1 MKLTTSWLK
10 PPYAS
15 SGIDHLGTQ
24 APCVMIY
31 GQLLPG
37 ITNVTDRARYYSFYP
52 WLVWSYDQ
60 RYAKDDYLHFL
71 ERFRRADCLFTLI
84 AERHAQVTDHIN
96 ERHGVAMV
104 GRAKLV
110 PSLASLKAGKELRL
124 SLYATTEETSQRY
137 FMNRLGG
144 LSQYYAGTLAELQL
158 MESSGRSWTFYSS
171 QYGAPLAQNVDASV
185 PGERFWEVV
194 ENDSVMLDDLDELSA
209 FCACN
214 ISGSQGEH
222 QQLIDIFFDTDNR
235 YSEEGTQRRR
245 SLGLIQQLAASLPN
259 GWDLTEEVF
268 RGCVYSLSLP
278 DSEAW
283 GIPDALQSTR
293 AHWAVYVRNDLMSV
307 AFQTILSISLQEL
320 QPQYAAQRRVFQSVE
335 AFADWFAGSATVAG
349 VLSDLGASSFG
360 DLVASSRANAP
371 ALTDWTN
378 DAHEVQLGWQLIGGW
393 QPGVDIAP
401 LLSQSLSLLAT
412 LIARDNPGQ
421 QPYSGLA
428 ITHEALRDYPINLI
442 SFRSRSADWQ
452 TMSLDR
458 VVADLVVWCLD
469 THLRV
474 ALRKLR
480 QSNRST
486 FHLRPSERG
495 LEVVGDQVPPP
506 SPTTPRFRQAVQILR
521 DLGMLVRDDSH
532 MTRLTASGRTQ
543 MEAASV

>member
-15 SGIDHLGTQ
+15 GGIDHLGTQ

-60 RYAKDDYLHFL
+60 RYAKNDYNHFV
-71 ERFRRADCLFTLI
+71 ERFRRADCLLTLI
-84 AERHAQVTDHIN
+84 AEQHAQVTDHSN

-104 GRAKLV
+104 GRTKLV
-110 PSLASLKAGKELRL
+110 PSLASLKTGEPLRL
-124 SLYATTEETSQRY
+124 SLYATTEETPQRY

-144 LSQYYAGTLAELQL
+144 LSQYYAGTLADLQL
-158 MESSGRSWTFYSS
+158 MESSGRSWSFYSS
-171 QYGAPLAQNVDASV
+171 QYGAPLAQSVDASV
-185 PGERFWEVV
+185 PGERFWQVV
-194 ENDSVMLDDLDELSA
+194 ENDLVTLEELDELSG

-214 ISGSQGEH
+214 VAGSLREH
-222 QQLIDIFFDTDNR
+222 QQLTDIFFDTGNR

-245 SLGLIQQLAASLPN
+245 SLGLIQQLAEALPN
-259 GWDLTEEVF
+259 GWDLTEDVF
-268 RGCVYSLSLP
+268 RACVYSVTLP
-278 DSEAW
+278 NGAAW
-283 GIPDALQSTR
+283 EIPAALRSTQ

-307 AFQTILSISLQEL
+307 AFQTILAICLQEL
-320 QPQYAAQRRVFQSVE
+320 QPQSAAQRRVFHSVE
-335 AFADWFAGSATVAG
+335 MFADWFAGSATVAG
-349 VLSDLGASSFG
+349 VLSNLGAGSFG

-378 DAHEVQLGWQLIGGW
+378 DAHEIQLGWQLIGGW

-401 LLSQSLSLLAT
+401 LLSHSLSLLAMLVT
-412 LIARDNPGQ
+412 RDDPGQ

-428 ITHEALRDYPINLI
+428 ITYEALRDYPINLI
-442 SFRSRSADWQ
+442 SFRSRGADWM
-452 TMSLDR
+452 TMSLEH
-458 VVADLVVWCLD
+458 VVTDLVVWCLD

-506 SPTTPRFRQAVQILR
+506 SQTTPRFRQAVQILR
-521 DLGMLVRDDSH
+521 DLGMLARDDSH

-543 MEAASV
+543 MEVASV

>member
-10 PPYAS
+10 PPNAS
-15 SGIDHLGTQ
+15 GGIDHLGTQ

-60 RYAKDDYLHFL
+60 RYAKNDYNHFV

-84 AERHAQVTDHIN
+84 AEQHAQVTDHNN

-104 GRAKLV
+104 GRTKLV
-110 PSLASLKAGKELRL
+110 PSLASLKAGEPLRL
-124 SLYATTEETSQRY
+124 SLYATTEETPQRY

-144 LSQYYAGTLAELQL
+144 LSQYYAGTLADLQL
-158 MESSGRSWTFYSS
+158 MESSGRSWSFYSS
-171 QYGAPLAQNVDASV
+171 QYGAPLAQSVDASV
-185 PGERFWEVV
+185 PGERFWQVV
-194 ENDSVMLDDLDELSA
+194 ENDLVTLEELDELSA

-214 ISGSQGEH
+214 VAGSLCEH
-222 QQLIDIFFDTDNR
+222 QQLTDIFFDTGNR

-245 SLGLIQQLAASLPN
+245 SLGLIQQLAESLPN
-259 GWDLTEEVF
+259 GWDLTEDVF
-268 RGCVYSLSLP
+268 RGCVYSATLP
-278 DSEAW
+278 NGAPWE
-283 GIPDALQSTR
+283 IPDALQSTQ
-293 AHWAVYVRNDLMSV
+293 AHWAVYVRNDVMSV
-307 AFQTILSISLQEL
+307 AFQTILAICLQEL
-320 QPQYAAQRRVFQSVE
+320 QPQSAAQRRVFHSVE
-335 AFADWFAGSATVAG
+335 MFADWFAGSATVAG
-349 VLSDLGASSFG
+349 VLSNLGAGSFG

-378 DAHEVQLGWQLIGGW
+378 DAHEIQLGWQLIVGW
-393 QPGVDIAP
+393 QPGVDIVP
-401 LLSQSLSLLAT
+401 LLSHSLSLLAM
-412 LIARDNPGQ
+412 LVARDDPGQ

-428 ITHEALRDYPINLI
+428 ITFEALRDYPINLI
-442 SFRSRSADWQ
+442 SFRNRGADWQ
-452 TMSLDR
+452 TMSLEH
-458 VVADLVVWCLD
+458 VIADLVVWCLD

-495 LEVVGDQVPPP
+495 LEVVGDQIPPP

-521 DLGMLVRDDSH
+521 DLGMLARDDSH

>member
-15 SGIDHLGTQ
+15 GGIDHLGTQ

-60 RYAKDDYLHFL
+60 RYAKDDYGHYV

-84 AERHAQVTDHIN
+84 SERHAQATDHNN

-104 GRAKLV
+104 GRTKLV
-110 PSLASLKAGKELRL
+110 PSLSSLQAGEPLRL
-124 SLYATTEETSQRY
+124 SLYATTEETPQRY

-158 MESSGRSWTFYSS
+158 MESSGRSWSFYSS
-171 QYGAPLAQNVDASV
+171 QYGAPLAQSVDASV

-194 ENDSVMLDDLDELSA
+194 ENDSVTLAELDELSA

-214 ISGSQGEH
+214 IPGSLDEC
-222 QQLIDIFFDTDNR
+222 QQLTDIFFDAGNR
-235 YSEEGTQRRR
+235 YAEEGTQRRR
-245 SLGLIQQLAASLPN
+245 SLGLIQQLAEALPDE
-259 GWDLTEEVF
+259 WDLTEEVF
-268 RGCVYSLSLP
+268 RGCVYSGFLP
-278 DSEAW
+278 DGEAW
-283 GIPDALQSTR
+283 KIPDALRPTC

-307 AFQTILSISLQEL
+307 AFQTILAICLQEL
-320 QPQYAAQRRVFQSVE
+320 QPQSVVQRRVFHSVE
-335 AFADWFAGSATVAG
+335 AFAGWFASSKTVAG
-349 VLSDLGASSFG
+349 VVSDLGAGSFG
-360 DLVASSRANAP
+360 DLVASCRAHAP
-371 ALTDWTN
+371 ALTEWTN
-378 DAHEVQLGWQLIGGW
+378 DAHEIQLGGQLIGGW

-401 LLSQSLSLLAT
+401 LLSQSLCLLAM
-412 LIARDNPGQ
+412 LVARDDPGQ

-428 ITHEALRDYPINLI
+428 ITPEALRDYPINLI
-442 SFRSRSADWQ
+442 SLRSRSAVWQ
-452 TMSLDR
+452 TMSIKQ

-495 LEVVGDQVPPP
+495 LEVVGEQIPPP
-506 SPTTPRFRQAVQILR
+506 SQTTPRFRQAVQILR
-521 DLGMLVRDDSH
+521 DLGMLARDKSH
-532 MTRLTASGRTQ
+532 MTRLTASGREQ
-543 MEAASV
+543 MEVASV

>member
-15 SGIDHLGTQ
+15 GGIDHLGTQ

-37 ITNVTDRARYYSFYP
+37 ITNVTDRAPYYSFYP

-60 RYAKDDYLHFL
+60 RYAKDDYNHFV

-84 AERHAQVTDHIN
+84 AERHAQVTDLSN
-96 ERHGVAMV
+96 ERHGIAMV
-104 GRAKLV
+104 GRTKLV
-110 PSLASLKAGKELRL
+110 PSLASLKAGEQLRL
-124 SLYATTEETSQRY
+124 SLYATTEDSPQRY

-144 LSQYYAGTLAELQL
+144 LSQYYAGTLADLQL
-158 MESSGRSWTFYSS
+158 MESSGRSWSFYSS
-171 QYGAPLAQNVDASV
+171 QYGAPLAQSVDASV

-194 ENDSVMLDDLDELSA
+194 ENDSVTLDDLDELSA

-214 ISGSQGEH
+214 ISGSLGEH
-222 QQLIDIFFDTDNR
+222 QQLIDIFFDTGNR
-235 YSEEGTQRRR
+235 YSEEGIQRRR
-245 SLGLIQQLAASLPN
+245 SLGLIQQLAEALPDE
-259 GWDLTEEVF
+259 WDLTDEVF
-268 RGCVYSLSLP
+268 RGCAYSATLP
-278 DSEAW
+278 TGEAW
-283 GIPDALQSTR
+283 EIPDALQSTQ

-307 AFQTILSISLQEL
+307 AFQTIFAICLQEL
-320 QPQYAAQRRVFQSVE
+320 QPQSAAQRRVFHSVE

-349 VLSDLGASSFG
+349 VLSDLGAGSFA

-371 ALTDWTN
+371 AVTDWTN
-378 DAHEVQLGWQLIGGW
+378 DAHEIQLGWQLIGGW

-401 LLSQSLSLLAT
+401 LLSHSLSLLAM
-412 LIARDNPGQ
+412 LVARDETGQ

-428 ITHEALRDYPINLI
+428 ITLEALRDYPINLI
-442 SFRSRSADWQ
+442 SFRSRCADWQ
-452 TMSLDR
+452 TMPLEH

-495 LEVVGDQVPPP
+495 LEVVGDSVPPP
-506 SPTTPRFRQAVQILR
+506 SSTTPRFRQAVQILR
-521 DLGMLVRDDSH
+521 DLGMLARDDSR
-532 MTRLTASGRTQ
+532 MIRLTASGRTQ
-543 MEAASV
+543 MEFASV

>member
-60 RYAKDDYLHFL
+60 RYAKDDYNHFV

-84 AERHAQVTDHIN
+84 AERHAQATDHKN

-104 GRAKLV
+104 GRTKLV
-110 PSLASLKAGKELRL
+110 PSLTSLKAGEPLRL
-124 SLYATTEETSQRY
+124 SLYATTRETPQRY

-144 LSQYYAGTLAELQL
+144 LSQYYAGTLADLQL
-158 MESSGRSWTFYSS
+158 MESSGRSWSSYSS
-171 QYGAPLAQNVDASV
+171 QYGAPLAQSVELSV
-185 PGERFWEVV
+185 PGDRFWEVV
-194 ENDSVMLDDLDELSA
+194 ENDSVTLDELDEMSS

-214 ISGSQGEH
+214 IPGSQGEL
-222 QQLIDIFFDTDNR
+222 QQLADIFFDADNR
-235 YSEEGTQRRR
+235 YSEEGAQRRR
-245 SLGLIQQLAASLPN
+245 SLGLIQQLADTLAN

-268 RGCVYSLSLP
+268 RGCVYSAALP
-278 DSEAW
+278 NGEAW
-283 GIPDALQSTR
+283 EIPDALQATR

-307 AFQTILSISLQEL
+307 AFQTILAICLQEL
-320 QPQYAAQRRVFQSVE
+320 QPQSAAQRRVFHSVE
-335 AFADWFAGSATVAG
+335 AFADWFSGSETVAR
-349 VLSDLGASSFG
+349 VVSDLGAASFD
-360 DLVASSRANAP
+360 DLVTSSRANAP
-371 ALTDWTN
+371 ELTDWTN
-378 DAHEVQLGWQLIGGW
+378 EAHEIQLSWQLIGGW
-393 QPGVDIAP
+393 APGVNIAP
-401 LLSQSLSLLAT
+401 LLSQSLSLLAM
-412 LIARDNPGQ
+412 LAARDDLEQ

-428 ITHEALRDYPINLI
+428 ITSEALRDYPINLI
-442 SFRSRSADWQ
+442 SFRSRNADWK
-452 TMSLDR
+452 TMPLEH
-458 VVADLVVWCLD
+458 VVADLVIWCLD

-495 LEVVGDQVPPP
+495 LEVVGDQIPPP
-506 SPTTPRFRQAVQILR
+506 SSTTPRFRQAVQILR
-521 DLGMLVRDDSH
+521 DLGMLERDESH
-532 MTRLTASGRTQ
+532 MIRLTASGRKR
-543 MEAASV
+543 MEVASV

>member
-1 MKLTTSWLK
+1 MKLTTNWLK

-15 SGIDHLGTQ
+15 GGIDHLGTQ

-37 ITNVTDRARYYSFYP
+37 ITNVTDRARYYSLYP

-60 RYAKDDYLHFL
+60 RYAKDDYNHFV

-84 AERHAQVTDHIN
+84 AERHAQVTDHSS

-104 GRAKLV
+104 GRTKLV
-110 PSLASLKAGKELRL
+110 PSLANLKVGKQLRL
-124 SLYATTEETSQRY
+124 SLYATTEETPQRY

-158 MESSGRSWTFYSS
+158 MEASGRSWSFYSS
-171 QYGAPLAQNVDASV
+171 QYGAPLAQSVESSV
-185 PGERFWEVV
+185 PSERFWQVV
-194 ENDSVMLDDLDELSA
+194 ENDSVTLDDLDDLRA

-214 ISGSQGEH
+214 ISESLGEH
-222 QQLIDIFFDTDNR
+222 RQLIDIFFDTSNR
-235 YSEEGTQRRR
+235 YSEEGTQRRQ
-245 SLGLIQQLAASLPN
+245 SLGLILQMVEALKGRSP
-259 GWDLTEEVF
+259 TEEAF
-268 RGCVYSLSLP
+268 RGCVYSAALP
-278 DSEAW
+278 NGKAW
-283 GIPDALQSTR
+283 EIPDALQLTR

-307 AFQTILSISLQEL
+307 AFQTILAISLQEL
-320 QPQYAAQRRVFQSVE
+320 QPQSAAQRRVFHSVE
-335 AFADWFAGSATVAG
+335 AFADWFGTSAAVAG
-349 VLSDLGASSFG
+349 VLSDLGADSFG
-360 DLVASSRANAP
+360 DLVASSRANGP
-371 ALTDWTN
+371 ALTSWTKG
-378 DAHEVQLGWQLIGGW
+378 AHEIQLARQLIDGW
-393 QPGVDIAP
+393 HTGVEVAR
-401 LLSQSLSLLAT
+401 LLSGSLSLLAM
-412 LIARDNPGQ
+412 LVARDDLGQ

-428 ITHEALRDYPINLI
+428 ITLEGLRDYPINLV

-452 TMSLDR
+452 TMPLKH
-458 VVADLVVWCLD
+458 VVVDLVVWCLD
-469 THLRV
+469 SHLRV

-506 SPTTPRFRQAVQILR
+506 SQTTPRFRQALQILR
-521 DLGMLVRDDSH
+521 DLGMLARDDNH
-532 MTRLTASGRTQ
+532 MTRLTDSGRMQ